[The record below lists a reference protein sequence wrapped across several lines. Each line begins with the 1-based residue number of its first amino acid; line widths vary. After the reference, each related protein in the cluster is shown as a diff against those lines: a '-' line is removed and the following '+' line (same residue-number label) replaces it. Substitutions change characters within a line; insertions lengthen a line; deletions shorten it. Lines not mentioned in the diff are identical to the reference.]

1 MATRQGDIISQDP
14 ELGEWL
20 ESMESLLQADG
31 PDRAKHIFRALRDFL
46 TDEHVIVEDATLNT
60 PYRNTIPLARQPAYP
75 GDIAIEEL
83 HIAHEGL
90 RLI

>member
-46 TDEHVIVEDATLNT
+46 TDEHVIVE
-60 PYRNTIPLARQPAYP
+60 
-75 GDIAIEEL
+75 
-83 HIAHEGL
+83 
-90 RLI
+90 